1 MIRMNTKNKLEDA
14 LKDAM
19 RAHDEP
25 RKRTLRMALSA
36 IRQVEIDKGQT
47 LDDTGVL
54 SILQKEIKSRNE
66 SIADAER
73 ASRSDLVAEN
83 QAEIAILEEFL
94 PQPLSQAELEAL
106 VKQAIAESGATS
118 PKEMGQVMKLLM
130 PRLAGRASG
139 NQANQIVR
147 QILGQG

>member
-1 MIRMNTKNKLEDA
+1 MNPMNTKTKLEDA

-19 RAHDEP
+19 RAHDEQ

-36 IRQVEIDKGQT
+36 IRQVEIDKSLT
-47 LDDTGVL
+47 LDDNGVL
-54 SILQKEIKSRNE
+54 GILQKEIKSRRE

-73 ASRSDLVAEN
+73 ANRSDLVAAN

-139 NQANQIVR
+139 DQANQVVR
-147 QILGQG
+147 QLLS

>member
-1 MIRMNTKNKLEDA
+1 MIRMNTKTRLEDA

-19 RAHDEP
+19 RAHDEQ

-47 LDDTGVL
+47 LDDNGVL
-54 SILQKEIKSRNE
+54 GILQKEIKSRNE

-73 ASRSDLVAEN
+73 AARSDLIAAN

-139 NQANQIVR
+139 DQANQIVR
-147 QILGQG
+147 QILG

>member
-1 MIRMNTKNKLEDA
+1 MIRMNTKTRLEDA

-19 RAHDEP
+19 RAHDEQ

-47 LDDTGVL
+47 LDDNGVL
-54 SILQKEIKSRNE
+54 GILQKEIKSRNE

-73 ASRSDLVAEN
+73 AARSDLIAAN

-139 NQANQIVR
+139 DQANQIVR
-147 QILGQG
+147 QMLG